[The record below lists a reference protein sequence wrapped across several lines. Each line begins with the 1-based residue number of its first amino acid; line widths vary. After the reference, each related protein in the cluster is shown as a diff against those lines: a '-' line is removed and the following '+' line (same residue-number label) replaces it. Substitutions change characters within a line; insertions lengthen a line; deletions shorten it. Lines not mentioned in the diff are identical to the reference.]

1 MAQKE
6 RERKHGFWDRGP
18 LTNGEMGGSIC
29 KLSGS
34 GQGNMAET
42 KENWKNLKIVIDKT
56 DRMRYY
62 VKVA

>member
-6 RERKHGFWDRGP
+6 RERRRSFWNGEA
-18 LTNGEMGGSIC
+18 LTNEEMDGSIC

-34 GQGNMAET
+34 GRRNTAET
-42 KENWKNLKIVIDKT
+42 KENWKNLKIVLDKT